1 MVMPR
6 SAEQVRA
13 LTDALDLEIRILA
26 LVDGPL
32 CPNGARPVR
41 RSRNA
46 RNIVRAVTALLE
58 ERSAT
63 APKIAQLSTQAG
75 VSRRTLERAFH
86 ETFGISPAAY
96 FRIRAL
102 RAARRQLLGAKPEAG
117 IVTRVATG
125 HGFSH
130 LGRFAVSYRRLFGE
144 RPIDTLRGLNSA

>member
-26 LVDGPL
+26 LVDGP
-32 CPNGARPVR
+32 PSPDGARPER

-46 RNIVRAVTALLE
+46 RNIVRAVTALLD

-63 APKIAQLSTQAG
+63 APKIGQLSKQAG

-102 RAARRQLLGAKPEAG
+102 GAARRQLLGASAEPG
-117 IVTRVATG
+117 TVTRVATG
-125 HGFSH
+125 HGFFH
-130 LGRFAVSYRRLFGE
+130 LGRFAVSYRMLFGE
-144 RPIDTLRGLNSA
+144 RPIDTLRALSGS